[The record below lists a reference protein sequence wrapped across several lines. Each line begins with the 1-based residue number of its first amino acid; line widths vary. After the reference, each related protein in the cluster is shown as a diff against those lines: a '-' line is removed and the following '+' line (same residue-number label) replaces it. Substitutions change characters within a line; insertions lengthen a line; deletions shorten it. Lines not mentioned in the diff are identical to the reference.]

1 MKINKPLLPN
11 KKKQMGSGEWLQN
24 GLDEITF
31 VIRFLK
37 WWCTYLSTYSKET
50 NIYSKTVY
58 QWELWIWFDLLEYF
72 AVFKISHK
80 LWKCI
85 ITNFPFKDVKIFWWV
100 ATSSKSVIY
109 TFAAHPSFHDI
120 LHLNQKQ
127 QCLLCYSFLL
137 CCVYNFPIIL
147 HLSFQC
153 TNVVQ
158 A

>member
-1 MKINKPLLPN
+1 MSLGFSNDGAHILVHIPKKLISIARQYTNENYEYDSIN
-11 KKKQMGSGEWLQN
+11 
-24 GLDEITF
+24 
-31 VIRFLK
+31 FLNNHINLEDPH
-37 WWCTYLSTYSKET
+37 TYDIEYL
-50 NIYSKTVY
+50 NISQYFRYLINS
-58 QWELWIWFDLLEYF
+58 WICL
-72 AVFKISHK
+72 
-80 LWKCI
+80 